1 MLAGCGRQ
9 PLSIGASSIRF
20 FKIDP
25 EDDDPIGLPC
35 REVYTTSN
43 VAFILVLIGE
53 GALLARR
60 DLFGV
65 SSGRFGGVGGILA
78 QLRVTLRR
86 L

>member
-53 GALLARR
+53 GEWE
-60 DLFGV
+60 
-65 SSGRFGGVGGILA
+65 GGSAWPEVLY
-78 QLRVTLRR
+78 LVFHRVASAGAFWRNCE
-86 L
+86 